1 MEVYARELIP
11 ALLAAGD
18 GDVRFTAFVSREAAA
33 TDGPWREMPSVTV
46 PVRSAN
52 RAEWVRGEQALLPRL
67 AAAHRVDLVH
77 SLATTAPG
85 WGRFRRVTTIHD
97 LHYRTIPEAHFGVR
111 ALGMRVLVPLSA
123 RRSHRVIADSQA
135 TRDDVVEFLRVPP
148 ARVDV
153 VHLGLGRR
161 ARAEPEPFSAG
172 GRRVLLTAAAKR
184 PHKNLAAL
192 LDALALLPAER
203 PPAAGPARLPDAARA
218 GAQGA
223 RGRARNR
230 GRRAL
235 PGLGGRRADGGPV
248 RGRRGVRVPVA
259 VGGLR
264 PAGARG
270 DGPRRAR
277 RLLGPAAADR
287 GRGRRRAAL
296 RPHEPARDRRRH
308 RGAPRR
314 RRRARAPA
322 DGGAGA
328 RGAVHLGGAPRRRR
342 CAATGAPGGGDST
355 PLRSARRRARAR
367 SARPRPWP
375 RPPARRRA
383 RRPAAPLPRPGVRR
397 RTRTGAR
404 RSSSCGR
411 RSR

>member
-1 MEVYARELIP
+1 M
-11 ALLAAGD
+11 
-18 GDVRFTAFVSREAAA
+18 
-33 TDGPWREMPSVTV
+33 
-46 PVRSAN
+46 
-52 RAEWVRGEQALLPRL
+52 
-67 AAAHRVDLVH
+67 H

-172 GRRVLLTAAAKR
+172 GRRVLMTAAAKR

-192 LDALALLPAER
+192 LDALALLPADGR
-203 PPAAGPARLPDAARA
+203 PLLVLPGYPTPHEQELKARA
-218 GAQGA
+218 AALGIEGDVRFLGWVGDGQMEGLYAAAEAFVFPSLSEGFGLPVLEAMA
-223 RGRARNR
+223 RG
-230 GRRAL
+230 
-235 PGLGGRRADGGPV
+235 
-248 RGRRGVRVPVA
+248 VPVA
-259 VGGLR
+259 CSNR
-264 PAGARG
+264 PPLTEVAGDAALLFDPTSPRAIAGAIAALLG
-270 DGPRRAR
+270 DDAVRARLRTAGPEHAARFTWAATAQATLRSYRRAT
-277 RLLGPAAADR
+277 
-287 GRGRRRAAL
+287 
-296 RPHEPARDRRRH
+296 
-308 RGAPRR
+308 
-314 RRRARAPA
+314 
-322 DGGAGA
+322 AGVKSFFA
-328 RGAVHLGGAPRRRR
+328 
-342 CAATGAPGGGDST
+342 APGAAKKDLT

-375 RPPARRRA
+375 RPSARRRA
-383 RRPAAPLPRPGVRR
+383 RRPATPLPRPGVRP

>member
-1 MEVYARELIP
+1 MHVGLNLVFLVPGETGGMEVYARELIP

-46 PVRSAN
+46 PVCSAN

-172 GRRVLLTAAAKR
+172 GRRVLMTAAAKR

-192 LDALALLPAER
+192 LDALALLPAEGR
-203 PPAAGPARLPDAARA
+203 PLLVLPGYPTPHEEELKARA
-218 GAQGA
+218 A
-223 RGRARNR
+223 
-230 GRRAL
+230 AL
-235 PGLGGRRADGGPV
+235 GIEGDVRFLGWV
-248 RGRRGVRVPVA
+248 
-259 VGGLR
+259 
-264 PAGARG
+264 G
-270 DGPRRAR
+270 DGQMEG
-277 RLLGPAAADR
+277 LYAAADAFVFPSLSEGFGLPVLEAMASGTPVVAADRAALPEVAGGAAVLFDPDDPEGAAEALVGVVSDGGLAASLRAR
-287 GRGRRRAAL
+287 GLERAAGFTWRRAA
-296 RPHEPARDRRRH
+296 EQVDEAIAARF
-308 RGAPRR
+308 
-314 RRRARAPA
+314 
-322 DGGAGA
+322 
-328 RGAVHLGGAPRRRR
+328 
-342 CAATGAPGGGDST
+342 
-355 PLRSARRRARAR
+355 
-367 SARPRPWP
+367 
-375 RPPARRRA
+375 
-383 RRPAAPLPRPGVRR
+383 
-397 RTRTGAR
+397 
-404 RSSSCGR
+404 
-411 RSR
+411 